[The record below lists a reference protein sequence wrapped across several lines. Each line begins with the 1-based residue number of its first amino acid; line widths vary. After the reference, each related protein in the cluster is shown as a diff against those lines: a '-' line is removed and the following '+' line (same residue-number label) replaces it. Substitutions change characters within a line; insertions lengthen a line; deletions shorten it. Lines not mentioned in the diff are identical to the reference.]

1 MLEFCILW
9 CSWEGDDIADV
20 LHSRNEEDKAL
31 ETETE
36 ACMRTRTPTTGVHVP
51 PQVGSIHLTTLHL
64 SASCRTT

>member
-20 LHSRNEEDKAL
+20 LHSGDEEDEAL

-36 ACMRTRTPTTGVHVP
+36 ACMRT
-51 PQVGSIHLTTLHL
+51 
-64 SASCRTT
+64 